1 MPNCKTIAICNQ
13 KGGVG
18 KTTTAVNLGVGLAM
32 KKKICVILI
41 AVLVAV
47 LGTST
52 YFIIDHYKESNKQA
66 ALYGELAELV
76 DAAAQ
81 TDAATEPAEQI
92 PYSEEKMLLPELAE
106 LYQQNGDLVG
116 WISIADTNINYPV
129 MQSVNE
135 PNFYLKHGF
144 DKEYSDYGCP
154 YVQEDCDVQE
164 PSDNLVIYGHHMS
177 NGSMFA
183 HLEKFKS
190 KDFWSEHRMITF
202 NTLTDKQEYEI
213 VAVFRTVVYTDS
225 PEAFKFYRF
234 IDAESANEFDDFI
247 AKCKEL
253 SFYDIGVT
261 AEYGD
266 KLITL
271 STCEYSRN
279 NSRLVVVAKR
289 ITEDGGAD
297 AAKTHAEATAEGER
311 PN

>member
-1 MPNCKTIAICNQ
+1 
-13 KGGVG
+13 
-18 KTTTAVNLGVGLAM
+18 M
-32 KKKICVILI
+32 KKKICMILI
-41 AVLVAV
+41 AVFVAV

-52 YFIIDHYKESNKQA
+52 FFIINHYKEANKQA
-66 ALYGELAELV
+66 ELYGELADLV
-76 DAAAQ
+76 NAAAQ

-190 KDFWSEHRMITF
+190 KDFWCEHRMITF

-253 SFYDIGVT
+253 SFYDTGVT

-289 ITEDGGAD
+289 MTEDGGAD

>member
-1 MPNCKTIAICNQ
+1 
-13 KGGVG
+13 
-18 KTTTAVNLGVGLAM
+18 
-32 KKKICVILI
+32 
-41 AVLVAV
+41 
-47 LGTST
+47 
-52 YFIIDHYKESNKQA
+52 
-66 ALYGELAELV
+66 
-76 DAAAQ
+76 
-81 TDAATEPAEQI
+81 
-92 PYSEEKMLLPELAE
+92 
-106 LYQQNGDLVG
+106 
-116 WISIADTNINYPV
+116 
-129 MQSVNE
+129 
-135 PNFYLKHGF
+135 
-144 DKEYSDYGCP
+144 
-154 YVQEDCDVQE
+154 
-164 PSDNLVIYGHHMS
+164 MS

-183 HLEKFKS
+183 YLEKFKS

-234 IDAESANEFDDFI
+234 IDAESTNEFDDFI

-253 SFYDIGVT
+253 SFYDTGVT

>member
-1 MPNCKTIAICNQ
+1 
-13 KGGVG
+13 
-18 KTTTAVNLGVGLAM
+18 M

-52 YFIIDHYKESNKQA
+52 FFIIDHYKESNKQA
-66 ALYGELAELV
+66 ALYGEMAELV

-135 PNFYLKHGF
+135 PNFYLKHSF

-164 PSDNLVIYGHHMS
+164 PSDNLVIYGHHMIIWRS
-177 NGSMFA
+177 AVVEPCGRMCLRSMQ
-183 HLEKFKS
+183 S
-190 KDFWSEHRMITF
+190 RRIQT
-202 NTLTDKQEYEI
+202 
-213 VAVFRTVVYTDS
+213 RTTRRRLPRWTRARS
-225 PEAFKFYRF
+225 R
-234 IDAESANEFDDFI
+234 SSRT
-247 AKCKEL
+247 
-253 SFYDIGVT
+253 SFG
-261 AEYGD
+261 
-266 KLITL
+266 
-271 STCEYSRN
+271 R
-279 NSRLVVVAKR
+279 
-289 ITEDGGAD
+289 
-297 AAKTHAEATAEGER
+297 
-311 PN
+311 